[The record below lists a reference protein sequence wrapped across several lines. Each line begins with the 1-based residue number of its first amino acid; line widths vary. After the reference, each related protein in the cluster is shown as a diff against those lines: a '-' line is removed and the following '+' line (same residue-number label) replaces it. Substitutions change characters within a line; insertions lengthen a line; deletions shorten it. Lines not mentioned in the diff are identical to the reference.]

1 VPRLSGRQKIAAA
14 VLAVLAACFLTL
26 DLGGGSL
33 ASTHG
38 GVRGALGSLYRGTD
52 TVLGPVRRFL
62 QALPSAASDRA
73 RLERL
78 QHDNAVLRGQVR
90 ADRLDR
96 KTAARL
102 AQLRLT
108 AHQLGT
114 SVLPTRVIAIGPGG
128 GFDWTVTI
136 SAGRADGVR
145 SGQTVT
151 DGAGLVG
158 RVLHADGSTSVVLL
172 AADPGSGVGARD
184 VRSGQLGVVTGR
196 GAKGF
201 VFVPLNPQASIRTGD
216 LLLTGPSRS
225 SSYIP
230 NLALGTV
237 TAVDRSGGTVRA
249 TVRAAVSPTALDLVG
264 VLRASPATQ
273 ALPGGG
279 R

>member
-1 VPRLSGRQKIAAA
+1 
-14 VLAVLAACFLTL
+14 
-26 DLGGGSL
+26 
-33 ASTHG
+33 
-38 GVRGALGSLYRGTD
+38 
-52 TVLGPVRRFL
+52 
-62 QALPSAASDRA
+62 
-73 RLERL
+73 
-78 QHDNAVLRGQVR
+78 
-90 ADRLDR
+90 
-96 KTAARL
+96 
-102 AQLRLT
+102 
-108 AHQLGT
+108 
-114 SVLPTRVIAIGPGG
+114 VIAIGPGG

-225 SSYIP
+225 SSYLP
-230 NLALGTV
+230 DLAIGTV
-237 TAVDRSGGTVRA
+237 SAVARSGGTIRA
-249 TVRAAVSPTALDLVG
+249 TVQSAVSPTALDIVG
-264 VLRASPATQ
+264 VLRSPVAAQAAPAS
-273 ALPGGG
+273 GGSG